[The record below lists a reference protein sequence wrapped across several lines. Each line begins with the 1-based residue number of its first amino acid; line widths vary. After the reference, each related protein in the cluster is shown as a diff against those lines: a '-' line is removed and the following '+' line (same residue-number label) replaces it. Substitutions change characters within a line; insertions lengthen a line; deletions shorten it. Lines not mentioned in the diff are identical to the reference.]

1 MDQARGRARRVPALF
16 LSVAVAIAIAACSSS
31 GGSTTSGSTTGSGT
45 GSSSSPFDVVIDTGT
60 TGPYAA
66 NGVSA
71 VDGLEAA
78 ANVLNATQGGILGHK
93 VKVEVLDNQGNPT
106 TAAQILEQRLGS
118 GPKPDM
124 IEPGGISSE
133 GVVEVPIAAAAKVL
147 SIGTPNSASLDD
159 PAKYPYEFLMAPPA
173 LLSQQSLMSYFKS
186 KGYTKVAMIYSSDA
200 YGASTEQATV
210 QAARQAGVT
219 LATASY
225 SDTDLTVT
233 SELQALQA
241 GHPQALYVQ
250 GFGAPTGI
258 VMQDLYALGWKIPTV
273 GDLTLA
279 STPLIAQD
287 AAKPQEKSLLVQE
300 LQIAVYSSTESQ
312 AVKNYI
318 SAIQKFG
325 PITGP
330 LPITSYQYDSLML
343 VAQAARQAKSSAT
356 PAIASALEH
365 LQQPADP
372 PWVTLSQYVFSPAD
386 HAPTAPTSNWVVV
399 PVSPLTNGQYDS
411 PAS

>member
-1 MDQARGRARRVPALF
+1 MGQVRGRAGRVPALF
-16 LSVAVAIAIAACSSS
+16 LSVTVMAAVAACSSGS
-31 GGSTTSGSTTGSGT
+31 STTSTTGSGS
-45 GSSSSPFDVVIDTGT
+45 GSSASPFDVVIDTGT

-106 TAAQILEQRLGS
+106 TAAQILEQRLAS

-133 GVVEVPIAAAAKVL
+133 GVVEVPIAAAAKIL
-147 SIGTPNSASLDD
+147 SIGTPNAASLDD

-186 KGYTKVAMIYSSDA
+186 MGYTKAAMIYSSDA

-210 QAARQAGVT
+210 QAAKQAGIS

-225 SDTDLTVT
+225 SDTGLTMT
-233 SELQALQA
+233 SELQSLQA
-241 GHPQALYVQ
+241 THPQVLYVQ

-258 VMQDLYALGWKIPTV
+258 VLQDLYTLGWKVPTV

-279 STPLIAQD
+279 ATPLIAQD
-287 AAKPQEKSLLVQE
+287 AGKPQEKGLLVQE

-318 SAIQKFG
+318 TEIEKFG

-343 VAQAARQAKSSAT
+343 VAQAAKQANSIAT
-356 PAIASALEH
+356 LAIASALEH
-365 LQQPADP
+365 LQQPSSP
-372 PWVTLSQYVFSPAD
+372 PWVTLSQYVFSPTD
-386 HAPTAPTSNWVVV
+386 HAPSAPTSNWVVV
-399 PVSPLTNGQYDS
+399 PVSQLTNGQYDAPTS
-411 PAS
+411 